1 MRCVIMA
8 AVVLAAACS
17 ARDGGLRPDWV
28 ADEAGLLSDAEE
40 AELRDMLVA
49 LEERTSARLVSVFVP
64 SLEGGSIEGFSRA
77 VAADWGLDEAPLN
90 NYIVFCVAMAERLR
104 HVEAGMGM
112 RWSLPESVVDSLM
125 VATAAHFVNGR
136 YFEGVLQILEPIAAR
151 IDTAEWS
158 VAYYDL
164 ADLAAAAE
172 EAEGQIASFEATIA
186 ALEEDALHVSAGGV
200 RASILIGP
208 AAAPGPLSVEDV
220 RIFHARVLRARPPV
234 LLLLG
239 LEEI

>member
-1 MRCVIMA
+1 MRFVLI
-8 AVVLAAACS
+8 AVFVLAAACS
-17 ARDGGLRPDWV
+17 VQDGGLRPDWV
-28 ADEAGLLSDAEE
+28 ADQAGLLSDAEA

-49 LEERTSARLVSVFVP
+49 LEERTSVRLVSVFVP
-64 SLEGGSIEGFSRA
+64 SLEGTSIEGFSRG
-77 VAADWGLDEAPLN
+77 VAADWGLGDAPLN

-112 RWSLPESVVDSLM
+112 RWSLPESIVDSLM
-125 VATAAHFVNGR
+125 VATAPHFVGGR
-136 YFEGVLQILEPIAAR
+136 YFEGVIQILEPIAAL
-151 IDTAEWS
+151 IDTVEWRT
-158 VAYYDL
+158 AFYDL

-172 EAEGQIASFEATIA
+172 EAEGQIVSFEATIA
-186 ALEEDALHVSAGGV
+186 ALEEDALHVSGSGV

-208 AAAPGPLSVEDV
+208 TAAPGPLSVEDV
-220 RIFHARVLRARPPV
+220 RIFHARVLQARPPV